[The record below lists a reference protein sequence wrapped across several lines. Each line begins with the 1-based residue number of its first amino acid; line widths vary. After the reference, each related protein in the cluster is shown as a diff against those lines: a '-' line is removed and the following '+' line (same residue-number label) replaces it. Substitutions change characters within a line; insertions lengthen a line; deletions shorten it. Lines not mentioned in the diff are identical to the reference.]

1 MRPERTILALAML
14 AGLAGCYPYTQASYS
29 PPVAV
34 QPQPLHPSDGYGG
47 LAAGAPPPPLTMR
60 PCTTPPLDSMIRSS
74 ERSAALTGRTTA
86 KRAAASHHRF
96 MTASLR
102 KNA

>member
-1 MRPERTILALAML
+1 MRPERSILALAML

-47 LAAGAPPPPLTMR
+47 LAASAPPPPLTMR
-60 PCTTPPLDSMIRSS
+60 PCTICNQTSTIVPNSWSPSY
-74 ERSAALTGRTTA
+74 
-86 KRAAASHHRF
+86 
-96 MTASLR
+96 
-102 KNA
+102 